1 MNDNYGKPLF
11 SQLKYCARCCMPETT
26 EGIVFD
32 ELGVCQVCQSSEQ
45 KMHINWAE
53 REKQLKDILE
63 KYRSKDGSNYD
74 CLVPISG
81 GKDSCFQL
89 HIIKK
94 VYGLKP
100 LAVTFSHNW
109 FSETGK
115 YNLWNILEKL
125 NIDHVMFT
133 PNRDIVNKLAK
144 KSINKIGD
152 PCWHCHTGVG
162 SFPLQ
167 IAVKYK
173 IPLLIWGESICE
185 SSGRASYNNP
195 VRKYDRDYFVK
206 VSAKLYPEEMIGDGI
221 NKQDLIPFQLPSW
234 EEINSVGIVG
244 IHLGDFMFWDDE
256 RQVEFLKKEYGWKED
271 YVEGTYKGYKSVEC
285 IMSGAHDYTK
295 FLKRGFGRT
304 TDHASQ
310 DVRTG
315 LMTREEAFE
324 LIKKI
329 DPARPDI
336 MDYLLEVTGMT
347 EKELETAIKSLRD
360 GKSKELKL

>member
-1 MNDNYGKPLF
+1 M
-11 SQLKYCARCCMPETT
+11 
-26 EGIVFD
+26 
-32 ELGVCQVCQSSEQ
+32 
-45 KMHINWAE
+45 
-53 REKQLKDILE
+53 
-63 KYRSKDGSNYD
+63 
-74 CLVPISG
+74 
-81 GKDSCFQL
+81 
-89 HIIKK
+89 
-94 VYGLKP
+94 
-100 LAVTFSHNW
+100 
-109 FSETGK
+109 
-115 YNLWNILEKL
+115 
-125 NIDHVMFT
+125 
-133 PNRDIVNKLAK
+133 
-144 KSINKIGD
+144 
-152 PCWHCHTGVG
+152 
-162 SFPLQ
+162 Q

-347 EKELETAIKSLRD
+347 EKELETAIISLRD
-360 GKSKELKL
+360 GISKEIKF